1 MNSAISRV
9 TSRAGLLAA
18 LAVASM
24 TVAASPSQARV
35 FIGIGVPYFGPYY
48 VPPPVYYPP
57 PAYYAPPPV
66 YYTPP
71 PAQSAAAPAY
81 SPAPSGEGQ
90 SCYAGPY
97 VCPMDRPVASG
108 GPCYCIGNGGQRV
121 SGRAN

>member
-35 FIGIGVPYFGPYY
+35 FIGIGV
-48 VPPPVYYPP
+48 
-57 PAYYAPPPV
+57 PPPV